1 MGTVPAWCCAMAAPT
16 TPCWPGR
23 WPVDGA
29 LCVQRLASAALGHPG
44 AAAGLPDDL
53 EFVAAALLLREC
65 MHHLGFAALA

>member
-1 MGTVPAWCCAMAAPT
+1 VE
-16 TPCWPGR
+16 
-23 WPVDGA
+23 GA
-29 LCVQRLASAALGHPG
+29 LCVQRLDMEALFQRLASAALGHPG